1 MNEMM
6 KTMAASAS
14 GMAAQAARIR
24 LGSENIAN
32 VDTPGY
38 HRKTVSFEQAF
49 GQGFGSP
56 LGDGLG
62 DDPRAVATGPV
73 QLDRSELPRTYE
85 PTNPLAGKDG
95 YVEGSNVDLLVE
107 IADAREAN
115 RSYEAN
121 LKMFDQARQMASSLL
136 DLIRR

>member
-24 LGSENIAN
+24 LSTENIAN
-32 VDTPGY
+32 ADTPGY
-38 HRKTVSFEQAF
+38 RRKIVSFEETFQRR
-49 GQGFGSP
+49 GET
-56 LGDGLG
+56 
-62 DDPRAVATGPV
+62 RAVATGPV
-73 QLDRSELPRTYE
+73 RLDQSELLKVYD
-85 PTNPLAGKDG
+85 PTNPLAGPDG
-95 YVEGSNVDLLVE
+95 YFQGSNVDLVVE

-121 LKMFDQARQMASSLL
+121 LRMFDQARQMASSLL
-136 DLIRR
+136 DLLRR